1 MEYDPKI
8 VNTRRVYRVYGE
20 TGRGATP
27 ELAYTDLLGKT
38 AEKLY
43 KLYGFTAETKS

>member
-1 MEYDPKI
+1 M
-8 VNTRRVYRVYGE
+8 VNARRVYRVYGE
-20 TGRGATP
+20 IGQGATP

-43 KLYGFTAETKS
+43 KLYGFTAEPKS